1 MRVLQFSGGVDSLA
15 CLLLAEGKLTVLTVI
30 TDGGDPGLLG
40 YMDRVMAAFPQH
52 RFVIKHSQRHIK
64 QFGQPVDVVPLR
76 WTPLG
81 QLIRGTNDIRYQDS
95 FSCCN
100 RAIWQP
106 LDRLSRELGA
116 TEIIRGQRND
126 DDLRD
131 PVKSGTVIDGVTI
144 NFPLADW
151 TRQRVMDF
159 VRATAPTLMPPG
171 YDHGEKTSRDCW
183 DCTAYLGD
191 NQQRIANLPPYQR
204 GRVNAL
210 IKQWR
215 ADVLAE
221 LGE

>member
-1 MRVLQFSGGVDSLA
+1 
-15 CLLLAEGKLTVLTVI
+15 
-30 TDGGDPGLLG
+30 
-40 YMDRVMAAFPQH
+40 
-52 RFVIKHSQRHIK
+52 
-64 QFGQPVDVVPLR
+64 
-76 WTPLG
+76 
-81 QLIRGTNDIRYQDS
+81 LIRGTNDIRYQDS